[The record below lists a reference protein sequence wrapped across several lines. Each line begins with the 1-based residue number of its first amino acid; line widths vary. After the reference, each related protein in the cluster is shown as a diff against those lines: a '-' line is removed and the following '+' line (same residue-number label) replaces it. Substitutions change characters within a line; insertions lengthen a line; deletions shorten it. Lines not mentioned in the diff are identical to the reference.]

1 MPRIGEEVAVKQM
14 EAVSLESL
22 PPEDSDLYIPNLS
35 DVQVQNTSSL
45 SNESGLQQS
54 MHLSAIRYTP
64 SASTSP
70 PIPPPLVATQ
80 TPGSLIQGIYRTTF
94 TTQVIAAQTFH
105 YPPTPP
111 IDGHVSDRNEKH
123 LQQTEVENQSAA
135 SITPNVVDSELPVS
149 SGLDKPINP
158 FPSPLPTPPDMES
171 LHQHTRNGQQ
181 QRSVEDLQNS
191 VSKMVAPT
199 FSGPQQQWAAQQ
211 AVCFM
216 PQAAA
221 AAAAAAASCG
231 TQLLPYSTT
240 SSVSSRRCCPPAA
253 PVPALQQMCYSA
265 AVSNPLAFNDPR
277 CGVSPNTAIMGEML
291 KKIPTMPA
299 LVKDGE
305 FDKCRV
311 HFYVSAHPRVHPL
324 TCNFFHCSIVVDNLP
339 ILF

>member
-1 MPRIGEEVAVKQM
+1 M

-35 DVQVQNTSSL
+35 DVQVQNGSG
-45 SNESGLQQS
+45 ESGLQQS

-64 SASTSP
+64 SASASP
-70 PIPPPLVATQ
+70 PIPPPLVAAQ

-111 IDGHVSDRNEKH
+111 IDGHASDRSDKH
-123 LQQTEVENQSAA
+123 LQQSEVENRGV
-135 SITPNVVDSELPVS
+135 TPIAQNGVDSELPVS
-149 SGLDKPINP
+149 SGLDKPVNP

-171 LHQHTRNGQQ
+171 LHQQHN
-181 QRSVEDLQNS
+181 RSGSQPLRSGDDVQNPA
-191 VSKMVAPT
+191 SKMVTPP

-211 AVCFM
+211 ANICFM

-221 AAAAAAASCG
+221 SCS
-231 TQLLPYSTT
+231 TQLLPYTT
-240 SSVSSRRCCPPAA
+240 APCVGSRRGCPPA

-277 CGVSPNTAIMGEML
+277 CAVPPNGAIMGEML

-305 FDKCRV
+305 SV
-311 HFYVSAHPRVHPL
+311 AWSLAVSKYWLSGCGLAGLGREQGTSML
-324 TCNFFHCSIVVDNLP
+324 W
-339 ILF
+339 

>member
-1 MPRIGEEVAVKQM
+1 MEV
-14 EAVSLESL
+14 VSLESL

-35 DVQVQNTSSL
+35 DVQVQNTVSP

-64 SASTSP
+64 SASASP

-111 IDGHVSDRNEKH
+111 IDGHVSERSEKH
-123 LQQTEVENQSAA
+123 IQQTEVENQGV
-135 SITPNVVDSELPVS
+135 TQNVMDSELPVS
-149 SGLDKPINP
+149 SGLDKPVNP

-171 LHQHTRNGQQ
+171 LHQHSRSGSQPQRND
-181 QRSVEDLQNS
+181 DLQNS
-191 VSKMVAPT
+191 VPKMATPT
-199 FSGPQQQWAAQQ
+199 FSGQQQWAAQQ
-211 AVCFM
+211 AANICFM
-216 PQAAA
+216 PQAAG
-221 AAAAAAASCG
+221 SCG
-231 TQLLPYSTT
+231 TQLLPYTAA
-240 SSVSSRRCCPPAA
+240 SSVGHRRGCPPA
-253 PVPALQQMCYSA
+253 PALQQMCYSA

-277 CGVSPNTAIMGEML
+277 CGVSPNATIMGEML

-305 FDKCRV
+305 V
-311 HFYVSAHPRVHPL
+311 
-324 TCNFFHCSIVVDNLP
+324 TC
-339 ILF
+339 